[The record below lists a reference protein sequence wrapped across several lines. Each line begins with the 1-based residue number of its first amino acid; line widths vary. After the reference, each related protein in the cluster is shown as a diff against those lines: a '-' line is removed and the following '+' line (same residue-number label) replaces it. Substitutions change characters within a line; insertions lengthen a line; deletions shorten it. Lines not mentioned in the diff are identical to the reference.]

1 MDILII
7 DGQGGGMGKAL
18 IERLRLRLPEAHLI
32 AAGTNAMATASM
44 LKAGAHIGA
53 TGENAICVNAARADV
68 IIGPIGIVLADA
80 MFGELTPAMARSV
93 AQSDALRVLIPV
105 SRCHTLVAGVEEKT
119 AGRYLDDAV
128 ELVIRHSESQ
138 KARL

>member
-1 MDILII
+1 LEILII
-7 DGQGGGMGKAL
+7 DGQGGGIGKAL
-18 IERLRLRLPEAHLI
+18 IERLRLRMPEAYLI
-32 AAGTNAMATASM
+32 AAGTNAMATAAM

-80 MFGELTPAMARSV
+80 MCGELTPAMARSV
-93 AQSDALRVLIPV
+93 GQSNALRILIPV
-105 SRCHTLVAGVEEKT
+105 SRCHTVVAGVEEKS

-128 ELVIRHSESQ
+128 EIAVRHSESQ
-138 KARL
+138 KAQK